1 VASNGVGESSSTCTI
16 IEAARA
22 TSAAPLYFPTMK
34 IGNNEF
40 FDGAL
45 KSNNPVLELI
55 SETRGVLGNRP
66 IKCVVSIGTGKPKES
81 NHETSAIGAI
91 ATLRGIAT
99 DTEHPHHELMTE
111 PAYADIRERY
121 FRLNVENDLSN
132 IGMERWDLLSRISE
146 NTTDYLQEHETRTTI
161 SQCAELLAS

>member
-1 VASNGVGESSSTCTI
+1 VASNDGGDSSSTCTI

-22 TSAAPLYFPTMK
+22 TSAAPLYFPIMK

-55 SETRGVLGNRP
+55 NETRGLSGNRP

-81 NHETSAIGAI
+81 NHEASAIGAI
-91 ATLRGIAT
+91 NTLRRIAT

-121 FRLNVENDLSN
+121 FRLNVENGLSN
-132 IGMERWDLLSRISE
+132 IGMERWDLLSSITE
-146 NTTDYLQEHETRTTI
+146 KTADYLQEHETRTTI
-161 SQCAELLAS
+161 SRCAESLAS